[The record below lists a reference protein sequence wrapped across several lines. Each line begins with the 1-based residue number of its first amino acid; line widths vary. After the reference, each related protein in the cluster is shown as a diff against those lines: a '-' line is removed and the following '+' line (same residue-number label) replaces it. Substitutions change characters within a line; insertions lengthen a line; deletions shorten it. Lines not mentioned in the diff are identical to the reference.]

1 MVQFLYISTHIGL
14 KLRSTSPIPSNLSN
28 LQIFQISQIINLSN
42 LSNPPLPISKKYC
55 KFACFIAKLII
66 IHK

>member
-14 KLRSTSPIPSNLSN
+14 KLRSTSPIPSNL
-28 LQIFQISQIINLSN
+28 QIFQIINLSN

>member
-14 KLRSTSPIPSNLSN
+14 KLRSTSPIPSNL
-28 LQIFQISQIINLSN
+28 QISQISQIINLSN

>member
-14 KLRSTSPIPSNLSN
+14 KLRSTSPIPSN

-66 IHK
+66 IYK